1 MKNDLQ
7 ISLLQLDLRWENPQ
21 SNYDLIEKKIASLP
35 IGQDIIILPEMFTT
49 GFTMNTSVAEEF
61 SPEMTSL
68 QKMREWSEKTNAA
81 ISGSISVK
89 EGSDFFNR
97 LFFVR
102 PDGTFEYYDK
112 RHLFRLSDENNYFT
126 KGKDPK
132 VIEWRTWR
140 IKPLIC
146 YDLRFPVWSRN
157 YIHEN
162 EEADYD
168 FLFYVASW
176 PAIRSFPWKSLL
188 TARAIENQVYCA
200 GVNRC
205 GKDGAGFDYNGDSL
219 VFDPLGE
226 IIGNGGSEESV
237 VSVKLSAEELKAFRK
252 KFPVLKDGDSFELK

>member
-7 ISLLQLDLRWENPQ
+7 ISLIQLDLQWENPQ
-21 SNYDLIEKKIASLP
+21 SNYALIEKKIASLP
-35 IGQDIIILPEMFTT
+35 IDQDLIILPEMFTT
-49 GFTMNTSVAEEF
+49 GFSMNTSVAEEF
-61 SPEMTSL
+61 SHEMTSL
-68 QKMREWSEKTNAA
+68 RKMQEWSKKTNAA

-89 EGSDFFNR
+89 DGNDFFNR

-102 PDGTFEYYDK
+102 PDGSFDCYDK

-126 KGKDPK
+126 KGKVPL
-132 VIEWRTWR
+132 VIEWRSWK

-162 EEADYD
+162 DETDYD

-176 PAIRSFPWKSLL
+176 PAVRSFPWKSLL

-205 GKDGAGFDYNGDSL
+205 GRDGADFDYSGDSMVL
-219 VFDPLGE
+219 NPLGE
-226 IIGNGGSEESV
+226 IIGDGGSEESV
-237 VSVKLSAEELKAFRK
+237 VSVKLSADELTAFRK
-252 KFPVLKDGDSFELK
+252 KFPVLKDADSFELK